1 MANSLASKTKFRFV
15 FLTPSLFYKYDI
27 PSIFRKCLQSY
38 YGDQTKALRKILL
51 CEDRTCELLLKG
63 QTQVGLLVYKD
74 SPQSEFKKD
83 GLTNYLEIKT
93 LLVIDSEKHP
103 RQRLGSRLLMRA
115 CEVALEKEASSIFV
129 TVSSGCVAALAFFL
143 HHGFRCFE
151 LCPDLYQKGLQE
163 HFLIHSDLNLLKE
176 QIAETMSEVN
186 NGNSLFLHTEVG
198 HDGPY

>member
-1 MANSLASKTKFRFV
+1 M
-15 FLTPSLFYKYDI
+15 
-27 PSIFRKCLQSY
+27 
-38 YGDQTKALRKILL
+38 
-51 CEDRTCELLLKG
+51 LLKG

-143 HHGFRCFE
+143 HHGFRCSKS
-151 LCPDLYQKGLQE
+151 CPNLYKNGLQE
-163 HFLIHSDLNLLKE
+163 HFLVLYDIHGLFEKLNLFLM
-176 QIAETMSEVN
+176 QAVN
-186 NGNSLFLHTEVG
+186 PNLELSL
-198 HDGPY
+198 